1 MAIQNQ
7 RKLLHYTDEYIMF
20 GMMFLLGNK
29 LQVLG
34 DNFYEEFTS
43 KQWFVLI
50 MLKVFDEPPTINELS
65 DAMGSSHQN
74 VKQLVLK
81 LESKGYLE
89 LYTDKLDKRKT
100 RIKLTK
106 KVAEI
111 ADKYRKQEN
120 EFMKQLYQGI
130 DKDKLRT
137 TLETLLQFEK
147 NMEVIKDEYSRS
159 I

>member
-7 RKLLHYTDEYIMF
+7 RKLLYYTDEYIMF

-29 LQVLG
+29 LQALG

-147 NMEVIKDEYSRS
+147 NMEVIRDEYSRS